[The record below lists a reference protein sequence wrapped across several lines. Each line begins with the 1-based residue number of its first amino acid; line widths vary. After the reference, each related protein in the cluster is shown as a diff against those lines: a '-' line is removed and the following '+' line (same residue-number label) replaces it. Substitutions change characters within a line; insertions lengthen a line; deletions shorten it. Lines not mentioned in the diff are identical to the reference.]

1 MIGVTMNGTVAISGD
16 FDEQRAIESCREGN
30 KEMFRPLVEKYR
42 QQTFFL
48 ALQIVGNREDALDI
62 FQESFIR
69 AYSNLGQFDTT
80 RPFGAWLLRIV
91 RNLCIDLLRRRRV
104 RRAVSLDDPGRGQDG
119 EAGRP
124 LHETVGDERTPSA
137 DVLLERNELK
147 IQIWSAMGRLDEKHR
162 TILVLRDFQDLSY
175 LEMAEVLGIPKGTVM
190 SRLHQARRRLREEL
204 TRDDEE

>member
-1 MIGVTMNGTVAISGD
+1 MNGTVATSGD
-16 FDEQRAIESCREGN
+16 FDERLAIEACRDGN
-30 KEMFRPLVEKYR
+30 KEMFRPLVDKYR

-62 FQESFIR
+62 SQDSFIR
-69 AYSNLGQFDTT
+69 AYRNLDRFDTG

-104 RRAVSLDDPGRGQDG
+104 RRAVSLDDPGQGPDG

-124 LHETVGDERTPSA
+124 LHETVGDKRTPAA
-137 DVLLERNELK
+137 DVMVEQNELK
-147 IQIWSAMGRLDEKHR
+147 AKIWRAMGQLDEKHR

-175 LEMAEVLGIPKGTVM
+175 LEMAEVLEIPKGTVM

-204 TRDDEE
+204 TRGDEEL